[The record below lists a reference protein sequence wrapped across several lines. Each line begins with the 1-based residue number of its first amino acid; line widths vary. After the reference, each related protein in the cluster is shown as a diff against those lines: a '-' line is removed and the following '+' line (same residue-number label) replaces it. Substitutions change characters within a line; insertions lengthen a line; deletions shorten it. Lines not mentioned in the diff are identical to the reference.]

1 MKKSKLSTQA
11 YAMTDQL
18 VAWRREFHQHPELG
32 FQEFRT
38 AARIAEELECLG
50 YRVQTGIG
58 KTGVVAEIGQG
69 HPIVAIRA
77 DMDALPLQET
87 NAVPYAST
95 VNGVMHACGHDAH
108 TAIALGT
115 ASMLAQNGHPGT
127 VRFLFQPA
135 EEVADE
141 EGLSGA
147 PRMLEDGAMNEVDA
161 TLALHVDSSVPVGD
175 IRVSDGPSSAGVDS
189 FYARIIGRGGHGAAP
204 HKVVDPIHI
213 AGHVILLL
221 NGIVSRRLHPIEP
234 AVVSLGSI
242 HGGQA
247 TNVIPESVT
256 LSGTIRYMNPE
267 IQEQIHSEIERAFSI
282 AQTLGGD
289 YKLDIEIGYPPMY
302 NDGQVVRIIEKA
314 GRKLLGEKHLK
325 VPKGDMG
332 AEDFG
337 FFSNLAPGAMFML
350 GCRIERDERKHHSP
364 RFDIDEGCLP
374 IGVAVM
380 SEAALMLLKQEKI

>member
-11 YAMTDQL
+11 YEMTDQL

-38 AARIAEELECLG
+38 AARVAEVLERLG
-50 YRVQTGIG
+50 YRVQKGVG

-95 VNGVMHACGHDAH
+95 VSGIMHACGHDAH

-115 ASMLAQNGHPGT
+115 ASMLAQSEHPGS

-161 TLALHVDSSVPVGD
+161 TLALHVDSSVPVGE

-189 FYARIIGRGGHGAAP
+189 FYAKIIGRGGHGAAP

-256 LSGTIRYMNPE
+256 LSGTIRYMKPE
-267 IQEQIHSEIERAFSI
+267 IQGQIHSEIERALSI
-282 AQTLGGD
+282 AKTLGGD
-289 YKLDIEIGYPPMY
+289 YRLNIEIGYPPMY
-302 NDGQVVRIIEKA
+302 NDGQIVHLIEKA
-314 GRKLLGEKHLK
+314 GRKLLGEKHVK

-374 IGVAVM
+374 VGVAVM

>member
-11 YAMTDQL
+11 YEMTDQL

-38 AARIAEELECLG
+38 AARVAEVLERLG
-50 YRVQTGIG
+50 YRVQKGVG

-95 VNGVMHACGHDAH
+95 VSGIMHACGHDAH

-115 ASMLAQNGHPGT
+115 ASMLAQSEHPGS

-161 TLALHVDSSVPVGD
+161 TLALHVNSSVPVGE

-189 FYARIIGRGGHGAAP
+189 FYAKIIGRGGHGAAP

-256 LSGTIRYMNPE
+256 LSGTIRYMKPE
-267 IQEQIHSEIERAFSI
+267 IQGQIHSEIERALSI
-282 AQTLGGD
+282 AKTLGGD
-289 YKLDIEIGYPPMY
+289 YRLNIEIGYPPMY
-302 NDGQVVRIIEKA
+302 NDGQIVHLIEKA
-314 GRKLLGEKHLK
+314 GRKLLGEKHVK

-374 IGVAVM
+374 VGVAVM